1 MADNATNESTE
12 TKYLEPPT
20 ITALRQEARHSD
32 PSLPVPMERTLSQ
45 DIREECEDLKEAA
58 EQTPNVV
65 MDLDMDG
72 RIKWVSPSWK
82 EVIGTDVEEAEGQP
96 ISDIVLDNKT
106 VFEDAV
112 RTLQGDDSRSQ
123 IVRFA
128 VRLGPASVFRQRSR
142 RSIERQELADQEAEP
157 ADSTADEAEDMLNLE
172 GQGIMVYESSG
183 ASHVSFPLLLFC
195 FSCFVRVLPQ
205 VG

>member
-1 MADNATNESTE
+1 MADNAPNDSTE
-12 TKYLEPPT
+12 TKYLEPPA

-58 EQTPNVV
+58 EQTLNVV

-82 EVIGTDVEEAEGQP
+82 EVIGTNVEEAEGQP
-96 ISDIVLDNKT
+96 VRDIVLDNKT

-112 RTLQGDDSRSQ
+112 LALQGDDSRSQ

-128 VRLGPASVFRQRSR
+128 VRLGPESVFRQRSR
-142 RSIERQELADQEAEP
+142 REPQDMAEQETEPAEP
-157 ADSTADEAEDMLNLE
+157 TADEAEDMLNLE

-183 ASHVSFPLLLFC
+183 ASHVSFPLLPFC
-195 FSCFVRVLPQ
+195 SYCFVSEMPQ